1 MISLVSRRSNNLF
14 YRHIFSPR
22 NLRTSNDGFQNLMH
36 AETLDH
42 VLYFFETPWNR
53 LGNGPSE
60 SFRSKS
66 MVLPRPV
73 SYRHACYKFK
83 TDCFS
88 TECWIMIHQ
97 ESSAK
102 CFLIITIRIWLPKQ
116 LCFSSVCF
124 EYRMKKR
131 LLSILIL
138 FFQSSRM
145 PARTIFFDR
154 EICEMDFPEF
164 RRIRLKGHQQ
174 MPFSW
179 PENPWRNPCWST
191 NRNNRRISP
200 PPLELPIQK
209 NLPQCVLSSMIIG
222 IHRETEGFEVSASF
236 TKAAQPWLGQLRI
249 WTNQPLAHPW
259 TIRLI

>member
-88 TECWIMIHQ
+88 NRMLDHDPSGIVCQVFSDYYDPDLTSETIMFFV
-97 ESSAK
+97 S
-102 CFLIITIRIWLPKQ
+102 
-116 LCFSSVCF
+116 
-124 EYRMKKR
+124 
-131 LLSILIL
+131 L
-138 FFQSSRM
+138 F
-145 PARTIFFDR
+145 
-154 EICEMDFPEF
+154 
-164 RRIRLKGHQQ
+164 
-174 MPFSW
+174 
-179 PENPWRNPCWST
+179 
-191 NRNNRRISP
+191 RISNEETLTFHP
-200 PPLELPIQK
+200 DFVFSIIQ
-209 NLPQCVLSSMIIG
+209 NACANHFFRPRDLRNGLSWIPKDQAEGASADAILLTRKSM
-222 IHRETEGFEVSASF
+222 
-236 TKAAQPWLGQLRI
+236 TKPMLV
-249 WTNQPLAHPW
+249 NQS
-259 TIRLI
+259 